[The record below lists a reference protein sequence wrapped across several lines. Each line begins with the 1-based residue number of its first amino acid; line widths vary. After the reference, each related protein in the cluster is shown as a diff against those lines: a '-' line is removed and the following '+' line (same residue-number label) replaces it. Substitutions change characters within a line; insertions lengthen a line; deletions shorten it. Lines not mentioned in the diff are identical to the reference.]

1 MASPELAEASKK
13 GSVRGL
19 CQEPSSLEQHSIVHL
34 DKRCSRDL
42 IDVRELVRGNLS
54 AFTNFIS
61 SFSLTGLTPP
71 LSPIEVR
78 LAYSETVLGPACP
91 SSLSTKNSGMNAFD
105 VTSRRVE
112 WKSSEE

>member
-34 DKRCSRDL
+34 DKEVPHKDL

-78 LAYSETVLGPACP
+78 LAYSETVLGTCLPFFPIDKELRNEC
-91 SSLSTKNSGMNAFD
+91 L
-105 VTSRRVE
+105 
-112 WKSSEE
+112 

>member
-34 DKRCSRDL
+34 DKKRCLTRDL

-78 LAYSETVLGPACP
+78 LAYSETVLGTCLPFFPIDKELRNEC
-91 SSLSTKNSGMNAFD
+91 L
-105 VTSRRVE
+105 
-112 WKSSEE
+112 